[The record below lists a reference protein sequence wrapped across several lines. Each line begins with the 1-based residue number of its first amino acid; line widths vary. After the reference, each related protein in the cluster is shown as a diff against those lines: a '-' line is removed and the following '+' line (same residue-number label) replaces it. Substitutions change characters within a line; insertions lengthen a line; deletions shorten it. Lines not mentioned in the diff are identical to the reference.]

1 MSRNTVELKQ
11 KPSETSEVDFLQR
24 IAEHVAKGDTFDE
37 TLASAIDFAVW
48 RVGCDECIAYVRDGE
63 QLVPWIWKYS
73 ADKSIEQSRFPI
85 EHDCV
90 RALSEHRQP
99 IAISADIGEALQVR
113 DFSTWST
120 DPGET
125 SLWIPFIARSEL
137 LGALHLQHW
146 NPRAYSL
153 REINLLSSVGRILG
167 ADIRISR
174 LKSENS
180 DLLLQLETR
189 KLVERGKGI
198 LQRDFGLS
206 AEEAYF
212 VLEHQ
217 SEQKRRPMK
226 EVAQALVLHD
236 ELRRNS
242 VQSE

>member
-1 MSRNTVELKQ
+1 
-11 KPSETSEVDFLQR
+11 
-24 IAEHVAKGDTFDE
+24 
-37 TLASAIDFAVW
+37 
-48 RVGCDECIAYVRDGE
+48 
-63 QLVPWIWKYS
+63 
-73 ADKSIEQSRFPI
+73 
-85 EHDCV
+85 
-90 RALSEHRQP
+90 
-99 IAISADIGEALQVR
+99 
-113 DFSTWST
+113 
-120 DPGET
+120 
-125 SLWIPFIARSEL
+125 LWIPFIARSEL

-217 SEQKRRPMK
+217 SQQKRRPMK